1 VERWVDIKKVQ
12 AVAAIATDGWDSNT
26 LRREELNDHYMRPI
40 LLKMVAGLCL
50 E

>member
-12 AVAAIATDGWDSNT
+12 AVAAITTDGWDSNT
-26 LRREELNDHYMRPI
+26 LLREELSDHYMGPI
-40 LLKMVAGLCL
+40 LLEMVAGQCL